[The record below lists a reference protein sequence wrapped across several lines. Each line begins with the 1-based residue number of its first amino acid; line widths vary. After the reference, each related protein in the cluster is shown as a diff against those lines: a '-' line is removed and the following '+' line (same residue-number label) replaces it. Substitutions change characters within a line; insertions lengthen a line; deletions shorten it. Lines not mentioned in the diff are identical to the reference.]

1 MKMNKE
7 ELKKKIDEFDVSDDV
22 KIAMLEDIEDSFV
35 ESEPV
40 NLDDYVTKEDY
51 EKLKAELEDSKR
63 KYKERFF
70 DTKEEIADAIEEEK
84 IEPES
89 EDEEKV
95 IDVKE
100 IFSDED
106 EEEKKED

>member
-1 MKMNKE
+1 MKLSKE
-7 ELKKKIDEFDVSDDV
+7 ELKKKIDEYDISDDM
-22 KIAMLEDIEDSFV
+22 KIEMLEDIEDSFE

-70 DTKEEIADAIEEEK
+70 DTKEETEDAIEETKED
-84 IEPES
+84 EPED
-89 EDEEKV
+89 EEEKV
-95 IDVKE
+95 IDIKD
-100 IFSDED
+100 IFSED
-106 EEEKKED
+106 SEEKED

>member
-70 DTKEEIADAIEEEK
+70 DTKEETEDAIEETKE
-84 IEPES
+84 ES
-89 EDEEKV
+89 EDEEEKV
-95 IDVKE
+95 IDIKE

-106 EEEKKED
+106 EEKKED

>member
-70 DTKEEIADAIEEEK
+70 DTKEETDDAIEETKE
-84 IEPES
+84 ES

-95 IDVKE
+95 IDIKE

-106 EEEKKED
+106 EEKKED

>member
-7 ELKKKIDEFDVSDDV
+7 ELKKKIDELDVSDDV
-22 KIAMLEDIEDSFV
+22 KITMLEDIEDSFV

-70 DTKEEIADAIEEEK
+70 DTKEETEDVIEETK
-84 IEPES
+84 DES

-95 IDVKE
+95 IDIKE

>member
-7 ELKKKIDEFDVSDDV
+7 ELKKKIDEYDISDDM
-22 KIAMLEDIEDSFV
+22 KIEMLEDIEDSFE

-70 DTKEEIADAIEEEK
+70 DTKEETEDAIEEETK
-84 IEPES
+84 EDET

-95 IDVKE
+95 IDVKD
-100 IFSDED
+100 IFSED
-106 EEEKKED
+106 SEEKED